1 MNSIFAYFFAYVGAG
16 FALAIGFQGFEAL
29 VYIIQS
35 SAVWF
40 FSRFKKDRP

>member
-1 MNSIFAYFFAYVGAG
+1 MSTFDAFFSLVGAG
-16 FALAIGFQGFEAL
+16 FALAIGFRGFETL

-40 FSRFKKDRP
+40 FSRFKKDR